1 MCAIEKYDLVA
12 KVVAPKKEKLKT
24 ANAELE
30 VAMKSL
36 RTKQSSLKEVSICC
50 RRCCCCCCCCYLCV
64 YVYLGTRQ
72 ACHVTSSVRGE
83 REQEGGA
90 SYTGGHL

>member
-12 KVVAPKKEKLKT
+12 KVVAPKKEKLKV

-36 RTKQSSLKEVSICC
+36 RTKQASLKEVGQ
-50 RRCCCCCCCCYLCV
+50 V
-64 YVYLGTRQ
+64 YNIF
-72 ACHVTSSVRGE
+72 
-83 REQEGGA
+83 
-90 SYTGGHL
+90 